1 MSTIT
6 NLKPSI
12 SYPWITA
19 EIVWDG
25 EHIFEP
31 NFNCGIL
38 SVALYAIDKVKESQ
52 KQNILNMIINI
63 FEEVRLN
70 NDKIIFIT
78 DENVWNLD
86 ILKSILREI
95 FWEWNYSI
103 VWTKML
109 NWNKNP
115 LTWDAIRASEF
126 VSKSDLVNSVREN
139 PDAVVL
145 SSIAYS
151 DPRVREVLGQL
162 SWYENTKA
170 YQTLR
175 LLDLNADRKN
185 HIEVAW
191 NEIWNLWV
199 IEEPWRVFDFL
210 TNWISQIVVKTVDG
224 SAWWNAVN
232 ILLNESQ
239 VQVFVEKANWPHIVN
254 RFIRPQ
260 LLVSQEWSFP
270 FHIRPFFSSEWKYL
284 WSALKISGKPADFW
298 IVWAWRNAIQRL
310 SEWTNTSSW
319 LSKTFIFD
327 KNWNVIIWFISK
339 NSWALWQKESE
350 EYLSWF
356 ELKWE
361 RVTSEI
367 INNLALQSEYIIRS
381 IQGKTNLL
389 LWL

>member
-1 MSTIT
+1 MNAFSS
-6 NLKPSI
+6 LKSAI

-19 EIVWDG
+19 EVVWDW

-38 SVALYAIDKVKESQ
+38 SVALYALDKTPESQ
-52 KQNILNMIINI
+52 KQDILKMIINI
-63 FEEVRLN
+63 FEEVRLHN
-70 NDKIIFIT
+70 EKIIFVT

-126 VSKSDLVNSVREN
+126 VSESDLVNSVREN
-139 PDAVVL
+139 PDAIVL

-151 DPRVREVLGQL
+151 DPRVWKVLREL

-175 LLDLNADRKN
+175 LLDLNSDRRN
-185 HIEVAW
+185 HIEIAW

-210 TNWISQIVVKTVDG
+210 TNWVSQIVVKTVNG
-224 SAWWNAVN
+224 SAWGNAVN
-232 ILLNESQ
+232 TLLNESQ
-239 VQVFVEKANWPHIVN
+239 VQAFAEKANWPHIVN
-254 RFIRPQ
+254 RFIKPQ
-260 LLVSQEWSFP
+260 VLVNSEWSFP

-284 WSALKISGKPADFW
+284 WSALKIAWKSADFW
-298 IVWAWRNAIQRL
+298 IIWAWRNALQRL
-310 SEWTNTSSW
+310 WEWTNTSSG
-319 LSKTFIFD
+319 LSKSFIFD

-339 NSWALWQKESE
+339 NSWALLQKESE

-356 ELKWE
+356 ELNWE
-361 RVTSEI
+361 KVTPET
-367 INNLALQSEYIIRS
+367 INNLALQWEFIIRD
-381 IQGKTNLL
+381 IQERTNFL